1 MSGLGAP
8 EFRILSFW
16 MAPWKTLKT
25 SLKRR
30 VSTHFRR
37 PWAGGRKSVFQDG
50 EYATFLGQFFHHRFL
65 RCKPCWIP
73 RTTLQMWSEH
83 ANHDTKAGLGAPEGL
98 VNRFVTLF
106 SVHCANSCV
115 TCDSRD
121 REYGTFLSCFFHDRF
136 SRYKSYE
143 FQELRYQHAP
153 SSKNTRQKLPSS
165 NFRFTSGFSSQKT
178 FFLIFDTF
186 LGFWPPVTRH

>member
-1 MSGLGAP
+1 MGKGSQIIASG
-8 EFRILSFW
+8 
-16 MAPWKTLKT
+16 
-25 SLKRR
+25 RR
-30 VSTHFRR
+30 VRYVLESICPSSFLTI
-37 PWAGGRKSVFQDG
+37 Q
-50 EYATFLGQFFHHRFL
+50 TFLD
-65 RCKPCWIP
+65 
-73 RTTLQMWSEH
+73 TENYTSQMYAEYEI
-83 ANHDTKAGLGAPEGL
+83 HDTKAGLDPHEGF

-106 SVHCANSCV
+106 SAKQACTPKKNHV

-121 REYGTFLSCFFHDRF
+121 REYDTFLNCFFHDRF

-165 NFRFTSGFSSQKT
+165 NFGFTSCFSNPKT

-186 LGFWPPVTRH
+186 LGF